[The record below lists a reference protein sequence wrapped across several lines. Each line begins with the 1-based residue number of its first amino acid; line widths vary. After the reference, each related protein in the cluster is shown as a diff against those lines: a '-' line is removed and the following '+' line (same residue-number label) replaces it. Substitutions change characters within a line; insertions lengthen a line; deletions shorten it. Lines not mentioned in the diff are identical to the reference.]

1 MFQLSTKTHYG
12 VAALIDL
19 ANAQENSLVRIKDI
33 VDNRNISKSY
43 LEQIFNRLAK
53 FGVVKSVRGNRGGYE
68 LAKSPRDVTLFEIIE
83 ILEGPLEISSDK
95 GVEVLN
101 NVFLK
106 LEDDIRRRF
115 SMTLFEI
122 ADEEKNMSGSLMYY
136 I

>member
-19 ANAQENSLVRIKDI
+19 ANAQANSLVRIKDI

-68 LAKSPRDVTLFEIIE
+68 LAKSPRDITLFEIIE
-83 ILEGPLEISSDK
+83 ILEGPLEISSEK

-106 LEDDIRRRF
+106 LEDDIKRRF
-115 SMTLFEI
+115 SMTLLEI

>member
-19 ANAQENSLVRIKDI
+19 ANAQDNSLVRIKDI

>member
-19 ANAQENSLVRIKDI
+19 ANAQKDSLVRIKDI

-68 LAKSPRDVTLFEIIE
+68 LAKSANDITLFEIIE

-115 SMTLFEI
+115 SMTLLEI